1 MTDAEKVFTLADLRA
16 WTRAEP
22 SFAVLGRPIAHSLS
36 PKMHNA
42 ALDAAARERSAPELA
57 ARRYF
62 RFEIAPEELGEALP
76 LFFEENFLGLNLTI
90 PHKVEALPLLKK
102 ISPEAAGIG
111 AANTLARDD
120 ALGGWR
126 GENTDGSGFA
136 RAAEMSLGVKL
147 AGTRVVLLG
156 AGGAARAIAATALA
170 QGCAELTIVN
180 RSRDRAEALV
190 RALSG
195 EATFQSLRENP
206 SKEIS
211 LNQASPSDKNV
222 ASPKI
227 SLNRIPASDKNV
239 ASPKSG
245 FPKISVLPP
254 DEIRDFRAEG
264 KTLVVNA
271 TPLGLRPG
279 DPSPFPPELFRE
291 GFAAYDTTYGAHVPA
306 LVAAA
311 RGRGVP
317 AADGRAMLAWQGALA
332 FELWNGVPAAD
343 VFPVMFAALS

>member
-1 MTDAEKVFTLADLRA
+1 MPPLLSLFRTMTAAEKVFTLADLRA

-22 SFAVLGRPIAHSLS
+22 SFAVLGKPIAHSLS
-36 PKMHNA
+36 PKMHDA
-42 ALDAAARERSAPELA
+42 ALDTAARERSAPELA

-76 LFFEENFLGLNLTI
+76 LFFAKNFLGLNLTI
-90 PHKVEALPLLKK
+90 PHKVAALPLLKS
-102 ISPEAAGIG
+102 ISPEAKIIG

-120 ALGGWR
+120 ARGGWR
-126 GENTDGSGFA
+126 GENTDGRGFA
-136 RAAEMSLGVKL
+136 RAAEMSLGVRL

-170 QGCAELTIVN
+170 QGCASLTIVN
-180 RSRDRAEALV
+180 RSRERAETLA

-195 EATFQSLRENP
+195 EATFRSLCENP
-206 SKEIS
+206 SKDFSSKPIS
-211 LNQASPSDKNV
+211 TSDKNV

-227 SLNRIPASDKNV
+227 SIL
-239 ASPKSG
+239 SPE
-245 FPKISVLPP
+245 
-254 DEIRDFRAEG
+254 EIRDFRGEG

-271 TPLGLRPG
+271 TPLGLKPG
-279 DPSPFPPELFRE
+279 DPSPFPPELFRD

-311 RGRGVP
+311 REHSVP

-343 VFPVMFAALS
+343 AFPVMFAAIS

>member
-1 MTDAEKVFTLADLRA
+1 MNAAEKVFTLADLRA

-22 SFAVLGRPIAHSLS
+22 SFAVLGKPIAHSLS
-36 PKMHNA
+36 PKMHDA

-76 LFFEENFLGLNLTI
+76 LFFAKNFLGLNLTI
-90 PHKVEALPLLKK
+90 PHKVAALPLLKK
-102 ISPEAAGIG
+102 ISPEAEIIG

-126 GENTDGSGFA
+126 GENTDGRGFA

-170 QGCAELTIVN
+170 QGCASLTIVN
-180 RSRDRAEALV
+180 RSRDRAEALA

-195 EATFQSLRENP
+195 EATFQSLHENP

-211 LNQASPSDKNV
+211 LK
-222 ASPKI
+222 
-227 SLNRIPASDKNV
+227 RI
-239 ASPKSG
+239 
-245 FPKISVLPP
+245 PKISVLSP
-254 DEIRDFRAEG
+254 DEIRDFRGEG

-271 TPLGLRPG
+271 TPLGLKPG
-279 DPSPFPPELFRE
+279 DPSPFPPELFRD

-311 RGRGVP
+311 RERGVP

-332 FELWNGVPAAD
+332 FELWNGVPAAEA
-343 VFPVMFAALS
+343 FPVMFAAIS

>member
-1 MTDAEKVFTLADLRA
+1 MNAAEKVFTLADLRA

-22 SFAVLGRPIAHSLS
+22 SFAVLGKPIAHSLS
-36 PKMHNA
+36 PKMHDA

-76 LFFEENFLGLNLTI
+76 LFFAKNFLGLNLTI
-90 PHKVEALPLLKK
+90 PHKVAALPLLKK
-102 ISPEAAGIG
+102 ISPEAEIIG

-126 GENTDGSGFA
+126 GENTDGRGFA

-170 QGCAELTIVN
+170 QGCASLTIVN
-180 RSRDRAEALV
+180 RSRDRAEALA
-190 RALSG
+190 RALS
-195 EATFQSLRENP
+195 E
-206 SKEIS
+206 EIS
-211 LNQASPSDKNV
+211 LK
-222 ASPKI
+222 
-227 SLNRIPASDKNV
+227 RIPTSDKNV

-245 FPKISVLPP
+245 FPKISVLSP
-254 DEIRDFRAEG
+254 DEIRDFRGEG

-271 TPLGLRPG
+271 TPLGLKPG
-279 DPSPFPPELFRE
+279 DPSPFPPELFRD

-311 RGRGVP
+311 RERGVP

-332 FELWNGVPAAD
+332 FELWNGVPAAEA
-343 VFPVMFAALS
+343 FPVMFAAIS

>member
-1 MTDAEKVFTLADLRA
+1 MNAAEKVFTLADLRA
-16 WTRAEP
+16 WTRSEP
-22 SFAVLGRPIAHSLS
+22 SFAVLGKPIAHSLS
-36 PKMHNA
+36 PKMHDA

-76 LFFEENFLGLNLTI
+76 LFFAKNFLGLNLTI
-90 PHKVEALPLLKK
+90 PHKVAALPLLKK
-102 ISPEAAGIG
+102 ISPEAEIIG

-126 GENTDGSGFA
+126 GENTDGRGFA

-156 AGGAARAIAATALA
+156 AGGAARAIAATAIA
-170 QGCAELTIVN
+170 QGCASLTIVN
-180 RSRDRAEALV
+180 RSRDRAEALA

-195 EATFQSLRENP
+195 EA
-206 SKEIS
+206 
-211 LNQASPSDKNV
+211 
-222 ASPKI
+222 
-227 SLNRIPASDKNV
+227 
-239 ASPKSG
+239 
-245 FPKISVLPP
+245 KISVLSP
-254 DEIRDFRAEG
+254 DEIRDFRGEG

-271 TPLGLRPG
+271 TPLGLKPG
-279 DPSPFPPELFRE
+279 DPSPFPPELFRD

-343 VFPVMFAALS
+343 AFPVMFAAIS